1 MSYNRI
7 YWEDLPSTKTPL
19 TAENMNK
26 MDEEIWNIENS
37 EVIGNKILRN
47 SGIFFKREMKAGLL
61 QSPPNEN
68 FFIVYAWDTANRGT
82 GFYYFEI
89 TGQWSIISQ
98 KPLNGDILFHSHHC
112 FYIPAG
118 VDREAGGSTREFT
131 KYKIIKNNVGGMY
144 IEYTNGMNNNGIVY
158 KAMLFE

>member
-37 EVIGNKILRN
+37 EAIGNKILRN

-68 FFIVYAWDTANRGT
+68 FFI
-82 GFYYFEI
+82 
-89 TGQWSIISQ
+89 
-98 KPLNGDILFHSHHC
+98 
-112 FYIPAG
+112 
-118 VDREAGGSTREFT
+118 
-131 KYKIIKNNVGGMY
+131 
-144 IEYTNGMNNNGIVY
+144 
-158 KAMLFE
+158 